1 MFHAA
6 NGVFKKS
13 HLMWMEKNTF
23 DLLIQLLNKRAHS
36 ASIYDIL
43 ISLMNHLTVSTIL
56 SLLAQ
61 RQSIIT

>member
-13 HLMWMEKNTF
+13 HFMWMEKNTF
-23 DLLIQLLNKRAHS
+23 DLLIKLLNKRTHS